1 MPPPLLLLLLLLRLL
16 LLLLLLGV
24 AAAQLP
30 PPPPP
35 PCDVRYH
42 GAKGDNATEDT
53 AALASALA
61 ACQASGGAVV
71 VPPGTYLIRPVRLP
85 SSAHLKLQPGATL
98 VAWPDR
104 YSWPNSTGKP
114 CDFAHEGSS
123 CCLKNL
129 PCCVPQKESLLW
141 ATNATNVTISG
152 GGVIDGNA
160 PNNDWHRGPS
170 NASADG
176 KHAAAGYGNY
186 WHMCRPRMV
195 ELRWVT
201 NPTIEN
207 VTIMN
212 SIMFNVHTAHVE
224 NLRIANVTVH
234 SLGPNTDGFN
244 VAGTNMHI
252 SDSSVCNNDDCV
264 PVNAPTRGLLVE
276 RVNCICSW
284 GGGFVPMIGS

>member
-1 MPPPLLLLLLLLRLL
+1 MPPPPLPL

-24 AAAQLP
+24 AAAQL